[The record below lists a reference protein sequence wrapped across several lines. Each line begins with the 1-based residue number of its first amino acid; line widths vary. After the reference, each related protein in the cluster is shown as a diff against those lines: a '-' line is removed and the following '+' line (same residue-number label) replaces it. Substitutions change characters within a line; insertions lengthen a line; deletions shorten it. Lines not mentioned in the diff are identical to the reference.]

1 MNINYQFKTNH
12 YEIIYYY
19 FVVLGLATSSYSQDK
34 QTKQDRE
41 EGLMKVEELP
51 AVVIKRIGA
60 DFSVYIPDNHPDK
73 DVRIRGKF
81 IAYDIGTDYEG
92 TESYLLIMQTKNSS
106 LSATYNGKGK
116 LIRRGEL

>member
-1 MNINYQFKTNH
+1 LIYSDIYIKNILTRILHYQFKTNH

-73 DVRIRGKF
+73 DVRRL
-81 IAYDIGTDYEG
+81 E
-92 TESYLLIMQTKNSS
+92 ENLLPTILVRTMKA
-106 LSATYNGKGK
+106 LKVIY
-116 LIRRGEL
+116 